1 MPVVTLTELT
11 LRKLKPAP
19 GRQVTYIDK
28 SLKGFGVRVTDQGH
42 MSYVL
47 TLGANRRRVKLGE
60 VGILKLADAR
70 NKARTILAEKQLGH
84 HLPLGSTSY
93 QGAAETFLEGAKAKN
108 KARTVKDY
116 TRLLTRH
123 GFGVEKLGDIQ
134 PKNIQGKLDRLPPGE
149 RAHAYAVLGIFF
161 RWCVRRNLIDR
172 NPMERVEKPAN
183 GKSRDRVLD
192 DDELKAV
199 WNACRGMF
207 GDIVKLCIL
216 TGQRRSEIAQLQR
229 DWIQGNLVTFPRE
242 ITKNK
247 RKHTFP
253 IGALAKQIIEAQPC
267 RNDTPYLFPAR
278 NWGRGKKAAFYASW
292 GRDKAAL
299 DRACGIT
306 GWVIHD
312 LRRSLASN
320 WQRLGIP
327 IEVTETYLNHRSG
340 TFAGIVSVYQR
351 HTYLDEMRAAV
362 SRWEA
367 KLAALIDAEYDDG
380 RVRSPASQP
389 LLAEFRGEE

>member
-11 LRKLKPAP
+11 LRSLKPVP

-28 SLKGFGVRVTDQGH
+28 SLKGFGVRVTDKGH
-42 MSYVL
+42 MAYVL

-70 NKARTILAEKQLGH
+70 TKARTILAEKQLGH
-84 HLPLGSTSY
+84 HAPVGSTTY
-93 QGAAETFLEGAKAKN
+93 QEASATFLEAAKAKN
-108 KARTVKDY
+108 RPRTVKDY

-123 GFGVEKLGDIQ
+123 GFGLDKLCDIQ
-134 PKNIQGKLDRLPPGE
+134 PKSIQAKLDKLPPGE
-149 RAHAYAVLGIFF
+149 RAHAYAALSIFF
-161 RWCVRRNLIDR
+161 RWCLRRNLIDR
-172 NPMERVEKPAN
+172 NPSERVEKPAN
-183 GKSRDRVLD
+183 GKSRDRVLG
-192 DDELKAV
+192 DDELRAV

-229 DWIQGNLVTFPRE
+229 GWIQNDLVTFPAE
-242 ITKNK
+242 VTKNK

-253 IGALAKQIIEAQPC
+253 IGPLARQIIEAQPR

-292 GRDKAAL
+292 GRDKSAL
-299 DRACGIT
+299 DKGSGIT
-306 GWVIHD
+306 NWVIHD
-312 LRRSLASN
+312 LRRTLASG

-362 SRWEA
+362 ARWEA
-367 KLAALIDAEYDDG
+367 KLEALIG
-380 RVRSPASQP
+380 H
-389 LLAEFRGEE
+389 